1 MKRKAWHR
9 REDETLKAYSAFK
22 IFLELP
28 PDQRTVAEAWRSYPK
43 KANKSKYIGGFFI
56 KWAEVHEWKKRAIMR
71 EEYILDQSLNN
82 ILKEQKEIAINFYG
96 TIKKYAKRMLENA
109 DIVEEREIA
118 SNLRAIVSALKDL
131 GIVVQQPETPDDT
144 ETKGLHIV
152 LDVSEIDEG

>member
-9 REDETLKAYSAFK
+9 KEDETPKAYSAFK
-22 IFLELP
+22 IFLELSP
-28 PDQRTVAEAWRSYPK
+28 KDRSVSEAWRRYAK
-43 KANKSKYIGGFFI
+43 KTKKDGNYNHFFDRWFR
-56 KWAEVHEWKKRAIMR
+56 KHEWKERVTAY
-71 EEYILDQSLNN
+71 EEYVLNQNLNN

-144 ETKGLHIV
+144 ESKGLHIV
-152 LDVSEIDEG
+152 LDVSEIEE